1 MEIPMPGAKAAPGE
15 EAASGET
22 GKAKGEEKTP
32 WLQQE
37 TTMLMPLLSTGLWP
51 RRKRVRDCFQGCTRD
66 ALTAI
71 DVKLWPPGPCTL
83 LGVMGAPPAQVSM
96 GGLGFP
102 APNQPQNETK
112 HECQM

>member
-51 RRKRVRDCFQGCTRD
+51 RRSSAHGLFPGCTRD
-66 ALTAI
+66 ALTVI
-71 DVKLWPPGPCTL
+71 DGKLWPPGLCTL
-83 LGVMGAPPAQVSM
+83 LGVMGAPLPD
-96 GGLGFP
+96 
-102 APNQPQNETK
+102 
-112 HECQM
+112 